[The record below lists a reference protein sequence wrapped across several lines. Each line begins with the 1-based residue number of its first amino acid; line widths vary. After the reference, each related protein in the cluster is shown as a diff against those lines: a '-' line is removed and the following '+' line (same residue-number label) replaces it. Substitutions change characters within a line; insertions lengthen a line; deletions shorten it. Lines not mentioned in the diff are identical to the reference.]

1 MLILRLQIVVAVAEV
16 EIVVPY
22 DQIVALAAGFV
33 ISAMPFGAQ
42 VHHLCVCV
50 CERERERERER
61 DRQTERERVLPPGP
75 ARAGRQFGIG
85 DDLAAPYSR
94 KT

>member
-1 MLILRLQIVVAVAEV
+1 LWFHMIKLLRWPLVMSSAPCRL
-16 EIVVPY
+16 VPRC
-22 DQIVALAAGFV
+22 IT
-33 ISAMPFGAQ
+33 
-42 VHHLCVCV
+42 CVCV

-61 DRQTERERVLPPGP
+61 DRQRERERFLPPGP